1 MSSPNDTSDYI
12 KLAIDNIQTVISN
25 YKDYI
30 GYKILETNEDA
41 FLPLYPAI
49 TIEFS
54 SLTSEW
60 KSMPKRMT
68 LSMNFDITYYYASL
82 SDKGVR
88 RGVRIGLSKIAN
100 CLRENWDINDY
111 CTDLGSEILSVT
123 PYVLVQNENIVA
135 GGVLSLRCYKVI
147 SVTLV

>member
-1 MSSPNDTSDYI
+1 MNPSDTNDYI
-12 KLAIDNIQTVISN
+12 KLAIDNIQTVIAN

-41 FLPLYPAI
+41 FLPMYPAI

-60 KSMPKRMT
+60 KSMPKRLI
-68 LSMNFDITYYYASL
+68 LSMNFDINYYYASL

-88 RGVRIGLSKIAN
+88 RGVRVGLSKLSQ
-100 CLRENWDINDY
+100 CLRENWDLNDY
-111 CTDLGSEILSVT
+111 CPDLGSEILSVT
-123 PYVLVQNENIVA
+123 PYVLASGDEIVA
-135 GGVLSLRCYKVI
+135 GGVVSLRCNKVI
-147 SVTLV
+147 SVTLT